1 MDPFHPT
8 PPVMPGTQDSPGQ
21 PPWCLWVGEWVS
33 GPVCVVDT
41 SLGCLPLA
49 GLLLHQPVQSL
60 RGLVRPVG
68 LVYDRTEPSGTA
80 FLLGRVRNWQACV
93 LVSWRQGWNDS
104 TVSLCHL
111 LSPVTAPVPLVALRI
126 ICCTTAVIT
135 CSPSEMPTATDVR
148 SAGTVFTVDSN
159 ATNSVLAT
167 VHGRLWADERATFK
181 YSTGRPGRE

>member
-33 GPVCVVDT
+33 GPVCMVDT

-111 LSPVTAPVPLVALRI
+111 LSPVTAPVSPCSSQDHLLYHSGNYMLSLRDAH
-126 ICCTTAVIT
+126 CNRRTL
-135 CSPSEMPTATDVR
+135 R
-148 SAGTVFTVDSN
+148 RDSIH
-159 ATNSVLAT
+159 S
-167 VHGRLWADERATFK
+167 
-181 YSTGRPGRE
+181 